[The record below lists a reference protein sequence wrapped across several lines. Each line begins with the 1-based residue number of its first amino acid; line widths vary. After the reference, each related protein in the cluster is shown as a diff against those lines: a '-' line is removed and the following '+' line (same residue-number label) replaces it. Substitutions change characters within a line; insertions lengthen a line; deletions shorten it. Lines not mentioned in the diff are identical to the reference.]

1 MSPRW
6 GSRTSKDTEEWEEFL
21 ADTDHALWE
30 VLKSY
35 GWQRKWWFILA
46 TVAGLISR
54 SMDLIP
60 PILLA
65 VAIDSIFFQDQPY
78 DLPLVS
84 QEALPGDIFWQF
96 SLLVGLLVAI
106 YVLEAGLLWLK
117 NFAWGHLAIHIQHEL
132 RLDTFDAMQM
142 MEMEFFDNKQTGQ
155 VMSVLNNDVNQLEG
169 FLRRNIDTFFRIFV
183 AVFGTFTVMMFLN
196 WQLTLIAVLPIP
208 LLAIASFWFVK
219 VIKPKYVDVRSKV
232 GRVNAQLENN
242 VSGIE
247 VVKAFTNE
255 DLEYNRIQEASQDHL
270 DANWSAIKTRIKFF
284 PTLNIITG
292 FGYLIIFAIGGFWV
306 VYGPYG
312 PFTLALTAGV
322 LVAFL
327 QYSQRFMW
335 PMRQLGQI
343 IDQYQYA
350 EAAAQRIYGLI
361 HSAERMPEKEDATDL
376 EDVRGEIVFDEVD
389 FTYKRNDEFER
400 DTVLRD
406 VDFEVEPG
414 QYIGIVGPTGAGK
427 TTLIKLLMRFY
438 DVDAGSIRLD
448 GNDVRDVTVE
458 SLRDS
463 MGYVSQDPFL
473 FDGNIGEN
481 ISYADPDADES
492 EIIRAAEMAGA
503 WDFIQELPD
512 GLETRVGERGVKL
525 SGGQRQ
531 RVSLARAI
539 MKDPSILI
547 LDEATS
553 HVDNETEVLIQNS
566 LEALIADRTTF
577 AIAHRLSTVR
587 NADKILVM
595 DEGQLVEEGTHEEL
609 LEADGLYA
617 NLWRVQVGEMD
628 ALPQGFIDRT
638 RERRAQLDVADTTD
652 DD

>member
-6 GSRTSKDTEEWEEFL
+6 GGGKTSKDTEEWEEFL

-35 GWQRKWWFILA
+35 GWRRKWWFILGSIS
-46 TVAGLISR
+46 GLISR

-60 PILLA
+60 PLLLA
-65 VAIDSIFFQDQPY
+65 VAIDAIFFDEQAFN
-78 DLPLVS
+78 LPLVS
-84 QEALPGDIFWQF
+84 QAALPDDVFWQF
-96 SLLVGLLVAI
+96 SLLIGLLVAI
-106 YVLEAGLLWLK
+106 YILEAALLWLK

-132 RLDTFDAMQM
+132 RVDTFDAMQA

-169 FLRRNIDTFFRIFV
+169 FLRRNVDTGIRIFV
-183 AVFGTFTVMMFLN
+183 AVFGTFTAMMLLN
-196 WQLTLIAVLPIP
+196 WQLTLIAVVPIP
-208 LLAIASFWFVK
+208 LLAIASFYFVK
-219 VIKPKYVDVRSKV
+219 IIKPKYVDVRSKV

-242 VSGIE
+242 VTGIE

-255 DLEYNRIQEASQDHL
+255 DLEHDRIEAASQDHL

-292 FGYLIIFAIGGFWV
+292 IGYLLIFSVGGFWV

-312 PFTLALTAGV
+312 PFTLALSAGV

-350 EAAAQRIYGLI
+350 EAAAQRVYGLI
-361 HSAERMPEKEDATDL
+361 HSAEQIPEKEDAHELAAVD
-376 EDVRGEIVFDEVD
+376 GEITFRDVD
-389 FTYKRNDEFER
+389 FTYKFEDEFDRE
-400 DTVLRD
+400 TVIQD
-406 VDFEVEPG
+406 VSFDIEAGDYV
-414 QYIGIVGPTGAGK
+414 GIVGPTGAGK

-438 DVDAGSIRLD
+438 DVDRGSIQVD
-448 GNDVRDVTVE
+448 SHDIRDVTVE
-458 SLRDS
+458 SLRES
-463 MGYVSQDPFL
+463 IGYVSQDPFL
-473 FDGNIGEN
+473 FDGTIGEN
-481 ISYADPDADES
+481 VAYAHPDAHEE
-492 EIIRAAEMAGA
+492 EIIRAAELAGA
-503 WDFIQELPD
+503 WDFIRELPD
-512 GLETRVGERGVKL
+512 GLDTRVGERGVKL

-539 MKDPSILI
+539 MKDPAVLV

-553 HVDNETEVLIQNS
+553 HVDNETEVLIKNS
-566 LEALIADRTTF
+566 LNQLIAERTTF

-587 NADKILVM
+587 NADTILVM
-595 DEGQLVEEGTHEEL
+595 DDGRLVEEGTHEEL
-609 LEADGLYA
+609 LELDGLYA

-628 ALPQGFIDRT
+628 ALPQEFIDRT
-638 RERRAQLDVADTTD
+638 RERRAQLDTD